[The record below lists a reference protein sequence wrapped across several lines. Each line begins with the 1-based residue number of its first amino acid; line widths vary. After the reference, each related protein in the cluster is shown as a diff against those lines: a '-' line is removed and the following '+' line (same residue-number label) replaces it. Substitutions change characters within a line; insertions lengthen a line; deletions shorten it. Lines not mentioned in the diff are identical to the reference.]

1 MARDSLLIIIEKYD
15 GFVNYIYPIIQ
26 NVPRKHGTV
35 KEMMTQSIF
44 IQTELFYKALKS
56 DSKSKLHEADA
67 NLAMIRY
74 WMRFMANEK
83 RKPINFL
90 GYRITAGYK
99 LIRKDSVVR
108 AKRKIKLYTK
118 HGEFEKLALFMASWR
133 GHIRSAD
140 SKNLQTN
147 IERMIDGY
155 KCT

>member
-1 MARDSLLIIIEKYD
+1 MAKDSLLIIIEKYD
-15 GFVNYIYPIIQ
+15 GFVNYLYPIIQ

-83 RKPINFL
+83 RKLITQYQHQTASIKIDEVGKIL
-90 GYRITAGYK
+90 GTW
-99 LIRKDSVVR
+99 IRGK
-108 AKRKIKLYTK
+108 
-118 HGEFEKLALFMASWR
+118 
-133 GHIRSAD
+133 
-140 SKNLQTN
+140 
-147 IERMIDGY
+147 
-155 KCT
+155 